1 MKRPISRREFVNV
14 TSKIAAG
21 AAALAGCARGALGPR
36 EHRVP
41 REGGVPVPSNP
52 ASVLNYNPQM
62 AYRRLGKT
70 DLWISA
76 LSLGGH
82 WKNREG
88 GRYWDVFDQDKVPP
102 DARANREAAVA
113 EAIECGL
120 NYLDITTPA
129 EACVY
134 GTVLKSLGKKMYVGY
149 SDHILCMRNPANR
162 TREKLMFEIDEGL
175 RRLQADTMTIWRP
188 QAVMDNAMRK
198 DGGHT
203 DDEMKVVVE
212 TFHIAREQGKVEHLG
227 ISSHDREFLMHL
239 MRNFPEF
246 EMMIFPVTLGT
257 SALPTGSIFSLAKE
271 SDVGVV
277 TIKPYAG
284 GSLFRR
290 PNAPANELG
299 ADLSDDEL
307 ARLVIRKILENENI
321 TATIPGMTLPS
332 EVRNNA
338 RACADRKALTA
349 AERGIVARYARATM
363 ASLPEEYAWLRS
375 WQYV

>member
-1 MKRPISRREFVNV
+1 MKKRISRREFVSV
-14 TSKIAAG
+14 GSKIAAG
-21 AAALAGCARGALGPR
+21 AAVAGCARGALTSRDEDARQASGGPIR
-36 EHRVP
+36 PDR
-41 REGGVPVPSNP
+41 G
-52 ASVLNYNPQM
+52 AVLNYNPQM
-62 AYRRLGKT
+62 EYRRLGKT
-70 DLWISA
+70 GLWISA

-82 WKNREG
+82 WKNRQG
-88 GRYWDVFDQDKVPP
+88 GRYWDIFDQDKVPA
-102 DARANREAAVA
+102 DARSNREAAVA
-113 EAIECGL
+113 QAMECGL

-129 EACVY
+129 EAAVY
-134 GTVLKSLGKKMYVGY
+134 GEVLKSLGKKMYVGY

-162 TREKLMFEIDEGL
+162 TREKLTFEIDEGL
-175 RRLQADTMTIWRP
+175 RRLRADTMTIWRP

-203 DDEMKVVVE
+203 DDEMRVVVE
-212 TFHIAREQGKVEHLG
+212 TFHIAKDQGKVQHLG

-257 SALPTGSIFSLAKE
+257 AALPTGSLFPLARE
-271 SDVGVV
+271 CDVGTV

-290 PNAPANELG
+290 PNAQADRLG

-307 ARLVIRKILENENI
+307 AQLVIRKIIENESI
-321 TATIPGMTLPS
+321 TATIPGMTLPN
-332 EVRNNA
+332 EIRNNA
-338 RACADRKALTA
+338 RACARRRRLTNV
-349 AERGIVARYARATM
+349 ERDIVHKYARATM
-363 ASLPEEYAWLRS
+363 ASLPDDYAWLRN